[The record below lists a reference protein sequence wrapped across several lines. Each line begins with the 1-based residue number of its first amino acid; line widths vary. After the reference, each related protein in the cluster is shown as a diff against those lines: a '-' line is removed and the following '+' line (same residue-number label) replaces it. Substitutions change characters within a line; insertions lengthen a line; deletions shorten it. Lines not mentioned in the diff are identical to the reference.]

1 MSTPPRPHRPILGR
15 RSGSDAVRRLL
26 TVPLGLALVALAL
39 VAVPVFAQ
47 TGATSVVGGV
57 VLHGADEAPI
67 GGVEVALVTSDAG
80 EATVLGES
88 VSGGDGTFV
97 FDAAPRDTEV
107 EVVATYADATYR
119 SGPFLVTADGNE
131 DLEVLVYETTDD
143 ASDVR
148 IASWVVWVDRDAG
161 VTVQQDLQVENDS
174 GMTWLG
180 AEPDADGTRAVL
192 TVPLHPGAEGLG
204 FLGRF
209 TECCA
214 TMRGTSYVH
223 TSPLLPGRTMGT
235 VRYSVETLEA
245 LEVPLT
251 LPVESFTLMLP
262 PGVELIDAGAAG
274 GGPEPVEA
282 GQIESR
288 GTLYTVYGARDL
300 AAGDVVRLGFRGL
313 ADGSTPAWW
322 YAVSA
327 GVGLLVVAGA
337 VWWMLRRRRAMPA
350 AASTTPVPA
359 SAAAPVSPMAAST
372 APAEASPAPAGPP
385 LTGDGQLP
393 ADRRSI
399 DQAQVAEGPSP
410 TGDGRL
416 PADRRSIDQDT
427 TGPPADAAD
436 AAAAPDVPSVPAVT
450 ADHRTRPLPT
460 EALVEEL
467 ALLDLAVDRGFVTRE
482 VYEQLREARLA
493 ELLAQTSTT
502 GAER

>member
-1 MSTPPRPHRPILGR
+1 
-15 RSGSDAVRRLL
+15 
-26 TVPLGLALVALAL
+26 
-39 VAVPVFAQ
+39 
-47 TGATSVVGGV
+47 
-57 VLHGADEAPI
+57 
-67 GGVEVALVTSDAG
+67 
-80 EATVLGES
+80 
-88 VSGGDGTFV
+88 
-97 FDAAPRDTEV
+97 V

-131 DLEVLVYETTDD
+131 DLEVLVYDTTEDV
-143 ASDVR
+143 SDVR
-148 IASWVVWVDRDAG
+148 IASWVVWVDREAG

-245 LEVPLT
+245 LELPLA

-262 PGVELIDAGAAG
+262 PGVELTGTGGDAGAGSGSGVGSAD
-274 GGPEPVEA
+274 GPELVEA

-288 GTLYTVYGARDL
+288 GTLYTVYGAGEL

-313 ADGSTPAWW
+313 DDGSTPAWW
-322 YAVSA
+322 YAASA
-327 GVGLLVVAGA
+327 GAGLLVVAGA
-337 VWWMLRRRRAMPA
+337 VWWMLRRRRA
-350 AASTTPVPA
+350 TP
-359 SAAAPVSPMAAST
+359 T
-372 APAEASPAPAGPP
+372 APSVSPAPAAAGAAEF
-385 LTGDGQLP
+385 G
-393 ADRRSI
+393 RS
-399 DQAQVAEGPSP
+399 
-410 TGDGRL
+410 TT
-416 PADRRSIDQDT
+416 DRRSIDQDNAS
-427 TGPPADAAD
+427 PPADA
-436 AAAAPDVPSVPAVT
+436 PDVPAVT
-450 ADHRTRPLPT
+450 AVPDPRVPLSA

-467 ALLDLAVDRGFVTRE
+467 ALLDLAVDRGLVSRE

-502 GAER
+502 GAGR